1 MGADYYETEKEK
13 QENRRQGIPDIGIGR
28 NTQIKDT
35 IIDKN
40 ARIGDGCLI
49 GVQDIPRR
57 DGDYDG
63 YYIRDGIIVIPKN
76 GIIQSGTVI

>member
-1 MGADYYETEKEK
+1 MGADYYETPEDRL
-13 QENRRQGIPDIGIGR
+13 ENKRLNQPDIGIGR
-28 NTQIKDT
+28 NSQIHNA

-57 DGDYDG
+57 DGDYEG
-63 YYIRDGIIVIPKN
+63 YYIRDGIIIVPK
-76 GIIQSGTVI
+76 GGSIQPGTVI